1 MFGSRGLSGM
11 TIDSIHGLCIVAVS
25 LLKPMKLDRRLSEF

>member
-11 TIDSIHGLCIVAVS
+11 TIDSIHGLCIVGVS
-25 LLKPMKLDRRLSEF
+25 LLKTDETGSAVE